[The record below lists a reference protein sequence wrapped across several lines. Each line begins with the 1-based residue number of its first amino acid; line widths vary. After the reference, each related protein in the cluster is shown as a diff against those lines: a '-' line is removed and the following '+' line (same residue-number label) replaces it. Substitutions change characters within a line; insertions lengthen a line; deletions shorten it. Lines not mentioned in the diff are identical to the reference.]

1 MLTLTLDICV
11 IMYILYVSYYDTKTK
26 TITRKTIIIM
36 SKQRVPVSVFVVLI
50 LMVITSLALS
60 FILRDL
66 GVSMIYC
73 LIPIAIAL
81 IYTAAVEKLSKIERH
96 RAEVILEAIRDK
108 KMSEEEFVTYL
119 VGVKYYDLSDEC
131 ISIIQSALELDNPE
145 LMGKAKGILND
156 PELIKKTNA
165 RLSDSELAEE
175 IKKIFQK
182 ARNL

>member
-1 MLTLTLDICV
+1 MLTLILDICV
-11 IMYILYVSYYDTKTK
+11 IICILYVSCYDTKTK

-81 IYTAAVEKLSKIERH
+81 IYTAAVEKLGKIERH
-96 RAEVILEAIRDK
+96 RTEVLMKAIRDK

-119 VGVKYYDLSDEC
+119 VRLKYGDLSDEC
-131 ISIIQSALELDNPE
+131 ISIIQSALESDNPE
-145 LMGKAKGILND
+145 LMKKAKEILN
-156 PELIKKTNA
+156 
-165 RLSDSELAEE
+165 DSELAER
-175 IKKIFQK
+175 IKKIRK
-182 ARNL
+182 ED